1 MIADQ
6 QISVLKEM
14 QDELF
19 QKNGKGWFR
28 IISGSMSPLIEID
41 DRVFIRK
48 VNPPEIRPGDI
59 VLFKVDDV
67 FVTHRV
73 IQCFRQNGKAMIL
86 QKGDASNHTSL
97 IPSETI
103 IGKIKGI
110 EKKGRFLDL
119 DSWQG
124 RVMNGFFGWKNCFSY
139 RLGLRIDP
147 VKQWLRDK
155 PGFAL
160 ARALYRNLKRP
171 FRYMHR
177 MMVRIVFLPV
187 FFK

>member
-1 MIADQ
+1 MKDEKVIL
-6 QISVLKEM
+6 IKEL

-19 QKNGKGWFR
+19 QKNGEGWFR
-28 IISGSMSPLIEID
+28 IISGSMSPLIEGND
-41 DRVFIRK
+41 KVLVKK
-48 VNPPEIRPGDI
+48 VNSFEIEAKDI
-59 VLFKVDDV
+59 ILFKVDDV

-73 IQCFRQNGKAMIL
+73 ANFSRNDGKTMIL
-86 QKGDASNHTSL
+86 QKGDASNHASL

-103 IGKIKGI
+103 IGKVKGI

-124 RVMNGFFGWKNCFSY
+124 RVMNFFFGWKNCFFY
-139 RLGLRIDP
+139 RFCSTIDP

-160 ARALYRNLKRP
+160 ARALYRNLKKL
-171 FRYMHR
+171 FEYIHR
-177 MMVRIVFLPV
+177 MMIRIVFLPV